1 MLSQLASAEPI
12 TIELLDLGKDCDRDE
27 GRDFDGFSFS
37 FVSEDSDFDESLK
50 FNKNYEFIETQEFW
64 KPSPCKPLKKFH

>member
-37 FVSEDSDFDESLK
+37 FVSEDSDFDESLE
-50 FNKNYEFIETQEFW
+50 FNK
-64 KPSPCKPLKKFH
+64 KL

>member
-27 GRDFDGFSFS
+27 GWDFDGFSFS

-50 FNKNYEFIETQEFW
+50 FYKY
-64 KPSPCKPLKKFH
+64 